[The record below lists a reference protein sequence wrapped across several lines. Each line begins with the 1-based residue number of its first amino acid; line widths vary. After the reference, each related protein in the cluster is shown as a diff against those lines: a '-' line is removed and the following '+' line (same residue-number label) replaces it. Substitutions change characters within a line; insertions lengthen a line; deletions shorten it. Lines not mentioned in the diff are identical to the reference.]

1 MGSKNA
7 GYLEKHIEGE
17 PSGPP
22 SICNECGYV
31 LLLASRNDVDDLAA
45 AAGNKVDTY
54 RMSEIL
60 INELRSGTLGR
71 ISLET
76 PEMREAEEA
85 IVAEQRIADEER
97 KAAKLEEKHQRKLR
111 ARKNRK

>member
-1 MGSKNA
+1 
-7 GYLEKHIEGE
+7 
-17 PSGPP
+17 
-22 SICNECGYV
+22 
-31 LLLASRNDVDDLAA
+31 
-45 AAGNKVDTY
+45 
-54 RMSEIL
+54 MSEIL
-60 INELRSGTLGR
+60 VNELRSGTIGR

-85 IVAEQRIADEER
+85 VVAEQRIADEER